1 MEIWLQAD
9 GEGRLGLEHV
19 QRRSSSILTAGRTVE
34 AVQAAFRCAWPGF
47 ATEFTQAFAFALDSK
62 VRAGNLTES
71 VVRNFIND
79 GNKLISLS
87 TLQLFKKNPFS
98 TMYLARSLFFP
109 RIREIRAV
117 SVPRGFN
124 RFFEMIQIF
133 LYIFIEKTY
142 LITITKSKIKN

>member
-87 TLQLFKKNPFS
+87 TLQLFKKKSFLNN
-98 TMYLARSLFFP
+98 
-109 RIREIRAV
+109 
-117 SVPRGFN
+117 VPRP
-124 RFFEMIQIF
+124 F
-133 LYIFIEKTY
+133 LVFPEN
-142 LITITKSKIKN
+142 S